1 MNVELHTEQGVKII
15 VPLVRRLDA
24 SVVQAFKQ
32 VLEAIDPDTK
42 NVLLDLNHV
51 DFIDSSCL
59 GALVSILKSVNGQG
73 ELALCS
79 LNDTIKNLFKLTRM
93 DRIFSIKETRQDALN
108 TFTQ

>member
-24 SVVQAFKQ
+24 SVVQAFKQQ

-59 GALVSILKSVNGQG
+59 GALVSILKASTVR
-73 ELALCS
+73 ASWCCVHS
-79 LNDTIKNLFKLTRM
+79 MTRLKICLSSPAWIASFPLRRP
-93 DRIFSIKETRQDALN
+93 DRMR
-108 TFTQ
+108 